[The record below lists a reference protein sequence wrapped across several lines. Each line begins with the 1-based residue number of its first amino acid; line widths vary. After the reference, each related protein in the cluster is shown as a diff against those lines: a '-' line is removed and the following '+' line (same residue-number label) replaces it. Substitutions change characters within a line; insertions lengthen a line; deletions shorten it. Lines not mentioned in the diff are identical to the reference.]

1 DLGVDDKVISDW
13 KRQGYL
19 RRELPRV
26 YAVGH
31 RAASYEADLASALL
45 YAGPGAA
52 LSHATA
58 AHWLGLLDKQ
68 PCAIHVSTPRRCRSL
83 PGIVVHGRRDED
95 RFWHQRLPLTPL
107 PQILLDLAAAE
118 SRRRLRMALAN
129 ADYRN
134 LLDVGAVE
142 QALGRGK
149 PGTARLREAL
159 AEHQPQ
165 LARTKSGLEVAFLE
179 LCESAGIPLPET
191 NVRVAGW
198 EVDAL
203 FRAQRIAVELDGH
216 RNHRSPAQ
224 IRRDR
229 RKELALR
236 RASLQPVRYSDEQ
249 LKNQPS
255 EVIAD
260 VLRLLAG

>member
-1 DLGVDDKVISDW
+1 
-13 KRQGYL
+13 
-19 RRELPRV
+19 V
-26 YAVGH
+26 YGVGH
-31 RAASYEADLASALL
+31 QAPSYEADLASALL

-58 AHWLGLLDKQ
+58 AHWLGLLDEQ
-68 PCAIHVSTPRRCRSL
+68 PRKIHVTTPRRCRSQ
-83 PGIVVHGRRDED
+83 PGIVVHAERRPD
-95 RFWHQRLPLTPL
+95 RFWHRRLPLAPL
-107 PQILLDLAAAE
+107 PQILLDLAATE
-118 SRRRLRMALAN
+118 SRRKLRMALAN
-129 ADYRN
+129 ADYKN

-149 PGTARLREAL
+149 PGTTRLRQAL
-159 AEHQPQ
+159 TEHQPR
-165 LARTKSGLEVAFLE
+165 LARTKSDLEVAFLE

-191 NVRVAGW
+191 NERIAGW

-203 FRAQRIAVELDGH
+203 FRSHRIAVELDGH
-216 RNHRSPAQ
+216 GNHRSPAQ

-236 RASLQPVRYSDEQ
+236 TAGLQPVRYSDEQ
-249 LKNQPS
+249 VKNQPN

-260 VLRLLAG
+260 VLRLLAR